1 VSGSICFSVIIGE
14 MRLRI
19 NLPKI
24 LAKRGR
30 RLIGLKEVKRSGGLL
45 GLGNIKIVEN
55 FQTRGT

>member
-1 VSGSICFSVIIGE
+1 VAGSICFSVIIGE

-19 NLPKI
+19 NLSKM

-30 RLIGLKEVKRSGGLL
+30 RLISLKEVKGSGGLL

-55 FQTRGT
+55 FQARGK

>member
-1 VSGSICFSVIIGE
+1 
-14 MRLRI
+14 MYLRI
-19 NLPKI
+19 NLSKM

-45 GLGNIKIVEN
+45 CLENIKIVEN